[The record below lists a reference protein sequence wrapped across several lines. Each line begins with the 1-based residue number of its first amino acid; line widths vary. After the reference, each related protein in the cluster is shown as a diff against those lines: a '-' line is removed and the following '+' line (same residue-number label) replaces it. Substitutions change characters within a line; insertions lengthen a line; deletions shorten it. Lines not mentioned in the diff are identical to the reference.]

1 MLQITIRIKYI
12 LKEIKINTP
21 SLIPESN
28 YVRIQVWVQYLHHHS
43 FGLLFQP
50 PCFPLIIQVSGSE
63 LCEGSSLGWATQG
76 PKQAINHHRPLL
88 PKSCTDWIT
97 CRRAAPPRWLHRC
110 WQAYKHCIH
119 CEELRP
125 RHSKMERWKDHGRQ
139 SEKTKEQRRS
149 LRKKRDN
156 NRHLKVNY

>member
-1 MLQITIRIKYI
+1 M
-12 LKEIKINTP
+12 
-21 SLIPESN
+21 SESN
-28 YVRIQVWVQYLHHHS
+28 YVRIQVWLQDLHHHS
-43 FGLLFQP
+43 FRLLFQP
-50 PCFPLIIQVSGSE
+50 LCFPLIIQVSGSE

-97 CRRAAPPRWLHRC
+97 CRRAAPPRWLHHC
-110 WQAYKHCIH
+110 WQAYKHCIN

-139 SEKTKEQRRS
+139 SRKRKEQRRS
-149 LRKKRDN
+149 LRKEERQRPPRKSQLLMKWPQTR
-156 NRHLKVNY
+156 LPQAKQWFQE